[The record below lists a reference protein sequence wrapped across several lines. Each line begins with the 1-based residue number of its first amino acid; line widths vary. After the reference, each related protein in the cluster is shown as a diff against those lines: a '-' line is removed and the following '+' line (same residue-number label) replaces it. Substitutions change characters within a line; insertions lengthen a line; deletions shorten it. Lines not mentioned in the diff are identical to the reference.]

1 MFQCMRT
8 SQAQANVAFIFITVM
23 LDMIGI
29 GVIIPSMPDIM
40 RRFQLS
46 ESAIPTYLGYFI
58 ATYATMQFVASPL
71 LGLLSDRYGRRPVL
85 LLSLFVA
92 AFDYLLMGFAPTLTV
107 LFFGRALAGLTGANV
122 TVAMAYIADVSN
134 DKNRAANFGKMGAA
148 FGLGFIIGPILGGLA
163 AHKSAQ
169 LPFILAAVLNL
180 LNFVF
185 GLFVLPESLKQ
196 RRVHPITLQDLNPL
210 NSIKNIFN
218 IPNILLLSC
227 VYFLISLAGQTHPS
241 VWNIYTQTRYQWNP
255 AQVGFSLTF
264 VGLLAALVQI
274 FITNRAVK
282 TFGELPILTWGT
294 FAWSITFLM
303 FGLASEGWMIYAI
316 LIPASVTSVMQ
327 PALQSL
333 LAGRVH
339 SNLQG
344 QLQGSLVSLQSLASI
359 INPLITTQLFAIYS
373 QPNHTPYA
381 PGAPYFF
388 ASAVTAFNGL
398 LVLIYKTKA
407 AKIRRLKN

>member
-1 MFQCMRT
+1 MRT
-8 SQAQANVAFIFITVM
+8 PQANVAFIFITVM

-40 RRFQLS
+40 RRFYLS
-46 ESAIPTYLGYFI
+46 ESVIPTYLGYFI

-85 LLSLFVA
+85 LVSLFVA
-92 AFDYLLMGFAPTLTV
+92 ALDYLLMGFAPTLTI

-122 TVAMAYIADVSN
+122 TVAMAYIADISN
-134 DKNRAANFGKMGAA
+134 NKNRAANFGKMGAA

-163 AHKSAQ
+163 AHKGAQ
-169 LPFILAAVLNL
+169 VPFILASALNL
-180 LNFVF
+180 LNFIF
-185 GLFVLPESLKQ
+185 GLFILPESLKQ
-196 RRVHPITLQDLNPL
+196 RRIRSMTIRDLNPL
-210 NSIKNIFN
+210 NSIKNIFK

-227 VYFLISLAGQTHPS
+227 AYFLISLAGQTHPS
-241 VWNIYTQTRYQWNP
+241 VWNIYTQTRYHWVP

-264 VGLLAALVQI
+264 VGILAALVQI

-282 TFGELPILTWGT
+282 MFGEFPILTWGT
-294 FAWSITFLM
+294 FVWSGTFML
-303 FGLASEGWMIYAI
+303 FGLATEGWMIYAI

-339 SNLQG
+339 SDLQG

-373 QPNHTPYA
+373 QPNHIPHV

-388 ASAVTAFNGL
+388 ASAVTAFNGIL
-398 LVLIYKTKA
+398 ILIYRSKMANHK
-407 AKIRRLKN
+407 K